1 MNIEFTSAHM
11 ETLME
16 LKQLAE
22 KHGCRITFG
31 VDSWAGVDPEFEE
44 FDGYTSEIY
53 EELNDK
59 GIFSNGVIDM
69 SKFWFEFYDPNNKE
83 RQYHYLEYSEG
94 EQTITY
100 ELYALEELSLEEL
113 SEEAEEFIAA
123 NRADWDDNGIIE
135 DSVVLFKRLGG
146 TTIKG
151 FYGLE
156 HPNVYREG
164 MALKFFGDLVC
175 DYLGEKRIVRTY

>member
-1 MNIEFTSAHM
+1 MNIEFMSAHM

-31 VDSWAGVDPEFEE
+31 VDSWTGVDPEFEE

-53 EELNDK
+53 KELNDK
-59 GIFSNGVIDM
+59 GTFYGGVIDTT
-69 SKFWFEFYDPNNKE
+69 KFWFQLCDPNNKE
-83 RQYHYLEYSEG
+83 RRYHYLEYSEG
-94 EQTITY
+94 EQMITY
-100 ELYALEELSLEEL
+100 ELLSFEELSKK
-113 SEEAEEFIAA
+113 AEEFIEE
-123 NRADWDDNGIIE
+123 NRAEWDE
-135 DSVVLFKRLGG
+135 DGTIDDKVILSTRLGG

-151 FYGLE
+151 FDGLE
-156 HPNVYREG
+156 KSNVYREG

-175 DYLGEKRIVRTY
+175 DYLGEERIVRTY

>member
-16 LKQLAE
+16 LKALAE

-31 VDSWAGVDPEFEE
+31 VDSWTGVDPEFEE
-44 FDGYTSEIY
+44 FNGYTDEIY

-59 GIFSNGVIDM
+59 GTFSNGVIDM
-69 SKFWFEFYDPNNKE
+69 TKFWFQFLDPNNKE
-83 RQYHYLEYSEG
+83 RRYHYLEYSEG

-100 ELYALEELSLEEL
+100 ELYALEELS
-113 SEEAEEFIAA
+113 EEAEEFIAA
-123 NRADWDDNGIIE
+123 NRID
-135 DSVVLFKRLGG
+135 DSVTLFARLGG

-151 FYGLE
+151 FDGLE